1 MSIENRRSPS
11 SWFQWKQQEYYCNY
25 GSRLPMMLSE
35 ALGEVE
41 ETVKVIHAELGEI
54 TELNDQ
60 TLQALIGAV
69 PTQLILQNLLLQMLQ
84 CIRQVMAVDTV
95 TVLLQNKD
103 GQQLAVQAT
112 LGLEE
117 EITKKIQIPI
127 GQGFAGSIAAIC
139 EPRVVADLSTVE
151 VVSPVLRNKGIQSIV
166 GVPLLV
172 KNRTVG
178 VFHIGTVRPRQFT
191 KDDVRL
197 LQLVADHIGS
207 AVDNLEI
214 SSFSIT
220 KTLTPVREKSALA
233 DLWQTVRRTLK
244 NVLVHL
250 QPTGSLR
257 LASLLS

>member
-1 MSIENRRSPS
+1 MSIENPRSPS
-11 SWFQWKQQEYYCNY
+11 SWSQWKEQEYRCND

-35 ALGEVE
+35 ALAEVE
-41 ETVKVIHAELGEI
+41 EAVEVIHTELGET
-54 TELNDQ
+54 TELIHQ
-60 TLQALIGAV
+60 PLQALIGTV
-69 PTQLILQNLLLQMLQ
+69 STHLILQNLLQQLLH

-95 TVLLQNKD
+95 TVLLQTKD
-103 GQQLAVQAT
+103 RQQLAVQAT

-139 EPRVVADLSTVE
+139 EPRVVADLSTIE

-172 KNRTVG
+172 KYQTVG
-178 VFHIGTVRPRQFT
+178 VFHVGTLRLRQFT
-191 KDDVRL
+191 RDEVEL

-214 SSFSIT
+214 SSLSIT
-220 KTLTPVREKSALA
+220 KTLGPREKLTLA
-233 DLWQTVRRTLK
+233 DSWQTVRRTFR

-250 QPTGSLR
+250 QPIGSPR
-257 LASLLS
+257 LAPLLS